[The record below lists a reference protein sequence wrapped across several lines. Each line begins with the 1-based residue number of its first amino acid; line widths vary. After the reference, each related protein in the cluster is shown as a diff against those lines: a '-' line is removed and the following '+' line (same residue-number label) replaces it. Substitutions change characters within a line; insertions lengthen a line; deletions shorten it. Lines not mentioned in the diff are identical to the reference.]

1 MVSIKAHAQ
10 KKKKKA
16 SKNNGSSVK
25 EPRKVIPK
33 YEITRPR
40 HIKNLK
46 EPDVYPVFSKQT
58 ILEDKFIKEYEGFF
72 RFFLNTWNHLP
83 RNRID
88 SFLDGY
94 PFKTFEKHMIIRK
107 RGNRIRKNLS
117 DEEKEIQFVQKWN
130 EFLDIQ
136 ENMFNDLPSELSQL
150 ATISLRPELS
160 KFKKMLD
167 ITRQQ
172 AGKTR
177 LKDNYLTSEG
187 LPKF

>member
-1 MVSIKAHAQ
+1 MKSIKAHAQ
-10 KKKKKA
+10 KKKKEA
-16 SKNNGSSVK
+16 SKNNDSSVK
-25 EPRKVIPK
+25 EPKKVIPK

-40 HIKNLK
+40 HIKSLK
-46 EPDVYPVFSKQT
+46 EPEIYPFSNQT

-88 SFLDGY
+88 NFLDGY
-94 PFKTFEKHMIIRK
+94 PFKTFEKHMLIRK
-107 RGNRIRKNLS
+107 RGNLIRKNLS
-117 DEEKEIQFVQKWN
+117 DEEREAQFVIKWN
-130 EFLDIQ
+130 EFLEIT
-136 ENMFNDLPSELSQL
+136 ENVFGDLDNELSQL

-167 ITRQQ
+167 ITRKQ

-177 LKDNYLTSEG
+177 LKGNYLTDEG
-187 LPKF
+187 VPKF

>member
-25 EPRKVIPK
+25 ESKKVIPK

-40 HIKNLK
+40 HIKSLK
-46 EPDVYPVFSKQT
+46 EPDIYPFSNQT

-88 SFLDGY
+88 NFLDGF
-94 PFKTFEKHMIIRK
+94 PFKTFEKHMLIRK
-107 RGNRIRKNLS
+107 RGNLIRKNLS
-117 DEEKEIQFVQKWN
+117 DEEREIQFVQKWN
-130 EFLDIQ
+130 EFLDNFESIVTG
-136 ENMFNDLPSELSQL
+136 LPIELSQL

-160 KFKKMLD
+160 KFKKILD
-167 ITRQQ
+167 ITRVQ

-177 LKDNYLTSEG
+177 LKDNYLTAEG
-187 LPKF
+187 IPKF

>member
-16 SKNNGSSVK
+16 SKNNDSSVK
-25 EPRKVIPK
+25 EPKKVIPK
-33 YEITRPR
+33 YEITRAR
-40 HIKNLK
+40 HIKSLK
-46 EPDVYPVFSKQT
+46 EPDIYPFSNQT

-88 SFLDGY
+88 NFLDGY
-94 PFKTFEKHMIIRK
+94 PFQTFEKRMIIRK
-107 RGNRIRKNLS
+107 RGNLIRKNLS
-117 DEEKEIQFVQKWN
+117 DEEREAQFVQKWN
-130 EFLDIQ
+130 EFLVIT
-136 ENMFNDLPSELSQL
+136 ENVFGDLDSELSQL

-167 ITRQQ
+167 ITRHQ
-172 AGKTR
+172 AGKPR
-177 LKDNYLTSEG
+177 LKDNYLTAEG
-187 LPKF
+187 LPRF

>member
-1 MVSIKAHAQ
+1 MKSIKAHAQ

-16 SKNNGSSVK
+16 TKNNGSSVK
-25 EPRKVIPK
+25 EPKKVIPK

-40 HIKNLK
+40 HIKSLK
-46 EPDVYPVFSKQT
+46 EPYIYPFSNQT

-94 PFKTFEKHMIIRK
+94 PFKTFEKHMLIRK
-107 RGNRIRKNLS
+107 RGNLIRKNLS
-117 DEEKEIQFVQKWN
+117 DEEREIQFVQKWN
-130 EFLDIQ
+130 EFLDIT
-136 ENMFNDLPSELSQL
+136 ENVFGDLDSELSQL

-167 ITRQQ
+167 ITRKQ
-172 AGKTR
+172 AGKPR
-177 LKDNYLTSEG
+177 LKDNYLTAEG
-187 LPKF
+187 LPRF